1 MKIFFIIVNN
11 IISKTKLDKINSWN
25 NLYIVN
31 NNYKMN
37 ILYVYVYMCIH
48 NIYTDLFIIK
58 NKIL

>member
-37 ILYVYVYMCIH
+37 ILYVYVYI
-48 NIYTDLFIIK
+48 IYVYL
-58 NKIL
+58 